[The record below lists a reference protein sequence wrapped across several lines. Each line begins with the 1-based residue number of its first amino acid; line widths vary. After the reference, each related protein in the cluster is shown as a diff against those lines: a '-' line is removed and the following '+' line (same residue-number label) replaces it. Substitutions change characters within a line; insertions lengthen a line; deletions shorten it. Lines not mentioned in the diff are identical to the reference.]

1 MVCEYGPKR
10 LRFRQSR
17 YTTSSSASADKTR
30 RESNALRE
38 PTATSNDPGAISATS
53 ETPHAAPTD
62 HLDYR
67 SHHPNSIDGSGSAR
81 ILTRDHPPCDGSGY
95 PANGSSV
102 SAEPLH
108 RRANADITYVSPG
121 NNISSPNLSPPHTLT
136 DEVDCK
142 VFAFYVESAGHWID
156 IGSPEGYFHSYVP
169 QLALREPLLLA
180 ACLSCASHLMY
191 LRGLIDKEAEQYYSD
206 RVVSL
211 MIPALSSDQANS
223 SNEVLL
229 ATIVILR
236 MSEQFLELS
245 SDAQRHLQGAAS
257 VFLDGTDWSPVE
269 TNLAT
274 SCFWTYLRESIRIS
288 FLREQPCPFD
298 LGHLTLREDDMMIP
312 AATDGI
318 WTHRMTFLIIRAGE
332 LCWASPRQYA
342 VTEARRLKTLLE
354 KWRAHLPPSF
364 RPWCI
369 CENDNNPFPN
379 IRYFAPWHVV
389 AWQFY
394 YAAIVM
400 LAVYYPEDWADTNLY
415 DMHRYI
421 ETAIV
426 APTRLLCGLCMSNM
440 ANVGT
445 NLNGSHLMAWCG
457 RFLSGREEQQCL
469 LNFLTEFSRN
479 TKWPSQV
486 DCARLEE
493 TWAKSRRPWLDC
505 LGVSPGV

>member
-53 ETPHAAPTD
+53 ETPHAAPSD

-81 ILTRDHPPCDGSGY
+81 ILTRTTPLC
-95 PANGSSV
+95 V

-274 SCFWTYLRESIRIS
+274 SCFWSYLRESIRIS

-298 LGHLTLREDDMMIP
+298 LGHLTLREDDMTIP

-379 IRYFAPWHVV
+379 IRYFAPWH
-389 AWQFY
+389 
-394 YAAIVM
+394 VM